1 MTDSGSAES
10 TLERSKEI
18 RWNYAIVGAAII
30 GGVAYGILA
39 RGYQVDEP
47 LSGGVVAWLPA
58 AIVSVAMLVLGTVLV
73 RVLRS
78 PRTRTLAAAVAVA
91 PATGGIIL
99 LEIFIAWAVSHLV

>member
-1 MTDSGSAES
+1 MADNESSKSA
-10 TLERSKEI
+10 LERSKDI

-39 RGYQVDEP
+39 RGYQVGEP

-58 AIVSVAMLVLGTVLV
+58 AIVSVAMLVLGTFLV
-73 RVLRS
+73 RVLQS
-78 PRTRTLAAAVAVA
+78 PRTRTIAAAVAAA

-99 LEIFIAWAVSHLV
+99 LEIFVVWAVSQLV